1 MPLSRTVC
9 CWRLYY
15 ELAEKQADRREEHR
29 IVLCWFDHHR
39 EKTTAAFA
47 EFRWFLFFGSP
58 RLYAIY
64 HTPLLGLLQY
74 SSLVF
79 VFIHLYVQFC
89 SYLCIILFCLLHVLI
104 LCIVYLCILCIR
116 RSSLW
121 LLYFNKRVCVISIK
135 PSMRFLLRCGRQW

>member
-1 MPLSRTVC
+1 MNWQRSRQTAERNTESSYAGLTITERKRQPLLLSFVDFFFSVVQGYM
-9 CWRLYY
+9 LYT
-15 ELAEKQADRREEHR
+15 
-29 IVLCWFDHHR
+29 I
-39 EKTTAAFA
+39 
-47 EFRWFLFFGSP
+47 P
-58 RLYAIY
+58 
-64 HTPLLGLLQY
+64 PLLGLLQY

-79 VFIHLYVQFC
+79 VFIHLCVQFC

-104 LCIVYLCILCIR
+104 LCIVYLYILCIR